1 MAYSITIVHNE
12 KEPETGISEN
22 VWYDEKLQF
31 EGASP
36 ILIYRYN

>member
-12 KEPETGISEN
+12 KELETGISEN
-22 VWYDEKLQF
+22 VWHNEKLQF

-36 ILIYRYN
+36 ILIYR